1 MLPRKALGK
10 GLASLIPTT
19 PIASRMTPVAA
30 VVVEDGETAEVA
42 ASVAPRPQVTQKISV
57 DLIVPN
63 HLQPRKHFNDD
74 ALEDLA
80 NSIRVHGVIQPVVVC
95 PLPNGRYELIAGERR
110 WRASKKAGLT
120 EVPVVFKEADDE
132 GMLEMAIIENIQRE
146 DLDPLEEAAA
156 YQELIKQFGYSHE
169 QVADKVGK
177 SRPAVANSLRLLN
190 LPKVIQED
198 IAANRLTA
206 GHARA
211 LLSLETLQDQL
222 TIREQ
227 VLRSQLTVRDVE
239 RLVQF
244 RMNRGPKTEEGDKAA
259 TGARPLSPQWK
270 QVQEDLTMAL
280 GTKVIVQPNA
290 DMKGGKV
297 VVEFYS
303 AQDLSRIHDLIV
315 ERT

>member
-19 PIASRMTPVAA
+19 PLAARVMPIVDAPVSVTVVTEADMTSHA
-30 VVVEDGETAEVA
+30 
-42 ASVAPRPQVTQKISV
+42 TQKISV

-63 HLQPRKHFNDD
+63 HLQPRKHFNDE

-80 NSIRVHGVIQPVVVC
+80 SSIRVHGVIQPVVVC

-120 EVPVVFKEADDE
+120 EIPVVFMNADNE

-146 DLDPLEEAAA
+146 DLDPLEEATA
-156 YQELIKQFGYSHE
+156 YQELMKQFGYSQE

-198 IAANRLTA
+198 IASSRLTA

-227 VLRSQLTVRDVE
+227 ILRSQLTVRDVE

-244 RMNRGPKTEEGDKAA
+244 RMNRAPKTESGEKAA
-259 TGARPLSPQWK
+259 AGAKPLTPQWK
-270 QVQEDLTMAL
+270 QVQEDLTMAF
-280 GTKVIVQPNA
+280 GTKVTLHQNA

-303 AQDLSRIHDLIV
+303 TQDLSRIHDLII

>member
-10 GLASLIPTT
+10 GLSSLIPAAPISATVT
-19 PIASRMTPVAA
+19 PISVNTAA
-30 VVVEDGETAEVA
+30 PSN
-42 ASVAPRPQVTQKISV
+42 SVHKIPI
-57 DLIVPN
+57 DDIVPN
-63 HLQPRKHFNDD
+63 RLQPRKHFNEE

-80 NSIRVHGVIQPVVVC
+80 NSIRVHGIIQPIVVC

-120 EVPVVFKEADDE
+120 EVSAVFKETDDH
-132 GMLEMAIIENIQRE
+132 GMLELAIIENIQRE
-146 DLDPLEEAAA
+146 DLDPLEEAQA
-156 YQELIKQFGYSHE
+156 YQELMKQFGYSQE

-190 LPKVIQED
+190 LPKLIQED
-198 IAANRLTA
+198 IALSRMTA

-211 LLSLETLQDQL
+211 LLSLETIQDQL

-227 VLRSQLTVRDVE
+227 ILRTQLTVRDVE
-239 RLVQF
+239 RIVQF
-244 RMNRGPKTEEGDKAA
+244 RMNRAPKEDAKEGGSTDTKQ
-259 TGARPLSPQWK
+259 LSPQWK

-280 GTKVIVQPNA
+280 GTKVILQPNS
-290 DMKGGKV
+290 DMKGGKII
-297 VVEFYS
+297 VEFYS
-303 AQDLSRIHDLIV
+303 TQDLSRMHDLIV

>member
-10 GLASLIPTT
+10 GLASLIPAMPMATRS
-19 PIASRMTPVAA
+19 ASVPVVVVEEEGAA
-30 VVVEDGETAEVA
+30 VV
-42 ASVAPRPQVTQKISV
+42 ASKKNFAQIVSI

-63 HLQPRKHFNDD
+63 HLQPRKHFNEE

-80 NSIRVHGVIQPVVVC
+80 NSIRVHGIIQPIVVC

-120 EVPVVFKEADDE
+120 EVPVVLKNADDE

-146 DLDPLEEAAA
+146 DLDPLEEATA
-156 YQELIKQFGYSHE
+156 YQELMKQFGYSQE

-198 IAANRLTA
+198 IATNRLTA

-244 RMNRGPKTEEGDKAA
+244 RMNRGPKVEEGEKAA
-259 TGARPLSPQWK
+259 PGSKPLTPQWK

-280 GTKVIVQPNA
+280 GTKVILQPNA
-290 DMKGGKV
+290 DMKGGKI

-303 AQDLSRIHDLIV
+303 TQDLSRIHDLII

>member
-10 GLASLIPTT
+10 GLASLIPNT
-19 PIASRMTPVAA
+19 PLPTRAA
-30 VVVEDGETAEVA
+30 PSTAIVIEDAMDAEV
-42 ASVAPRPQVTQKISV
+42 SLPKKNFVQTISV

-63 HLQPRKHFNDD
+63 HLQPRKHFNDE
-74 ALEDLA
+74 ALEELA

-110 WRASKKAGLT
+110 WRACRKAGLA
-120 EVPVVFKEADDE
+120 EVPAVFKDADNE

-146 DLDPLEEAAA
+146 DLDALEEAAA
-156 YQELIKQFGYSHE
+156 YQELMKQFGYSQE

-198 IAANRLTA
+198 IASNRLTA

-244 RMNRGPKTEEGDKAA
+244 RMNRVPKTEEGDKA
-259 TGARPLSPQWK
+259 TSGGRPLSPQWK

-280 GTKVIVQPNA
+280 GTKVILQPNA
-290 DMKGGKV
+290 DMKGGKI

-303 AQDLSRIHDLIV
+303 AQDLSRIHDLVI

>member
-19 PIASRMTPVAA
+19 SMVTRSVPIAA
-30 VVVEDGETAEVA
+30 VIVEDAGGTEVA
-42 ASVAPRPQVTQKISV
+42 TPKKSFVQTVSV

-63 HLQPRKHFNDD
+63 HLQPRKHFNDE
-74 ALEDLA
+74 ALEELA
-80 NSIRVHGVIQPVVVC
+80 SSIRVHGVIQPVVVC

-120 EVPVVFKEADDE
+120 EVPVVFRDADDE
-132 GMLEMAIIENIQRE
+132 GMLELAIIENIQRE
-146 DLDPLEEAAA
+146 DLDPLEEATA
-156 YQELIKQFGYSHE
+156 YQELMKQFGYSQE

-198 IAANRLTA
+198 IATNRLTA

-244 RMNRGPKTEEGDKAA
+244 RMNRGPKAEDGDKASSG
-259 TGARPLSPQWK
+259 TKMLPPQWK

-280 GTKVIVQPNA
+280 GTKVILQPNA

-303 AQDLSRIHDLIV
+303 TQDLSRIHDLIV

>member
-10 GLASLIPTT
+10 GLASLIPAMPMATRS
-19 PIASRMTPVAA
+19 ASVPVVVVEEEGAA
-30 VVVEDGETAEVA
+30 VV
-42 ASVAPRPQVTQKISV
+42 ASKKNFAQTVSI

-63 HLQPRKHFNDD
+63 HLQPRKHFNEE

-80 NSIRVHGVIQPVVVC
+80 NSIRVHGIIQPIVVC

-120 EVPVVFKEADDE
+120 EVPVVLKNADDE

-146 DLDPLEEAAA
+146 DLDPLEEATA
-156 YQELIKQFGYSHE
+156 YQELMKQFGYSQE

-198 IAANRLTA
+198 IATNRLTA

-244 RMNRGPKTEEGDKAA
+244 RMNRAPKVEEGDKA
-259 TGARPLSPQWK
+259 TPGSKPLSPQWK

-280 GTKVIVQPNA
+280 GTKVILQPNA
-290 DMKGGKV
+290 DMKGGKI

-303 AQDLSRIHDLIV
+303 TQDLSRIHDLII

>member
-10 GLASLIPTT
+10 GLSSLIPAA
-19 PIASRMTPVAA
+19 PIAATVTSIAVATSA
-30 VVVEDGETAEVA
+30 PTN
-42 ASVAPRPQVTQKISV
+42 SVHKIAI
-57 DLIVPN
+57 DDIVPN
-63 HLQPRKHFNDD
+63 RLQPRKHFNEE

-80 NSIRVHGVIQPVVVC
+80 SSIRIHGIIQPIVVC

-120 EVPVVFKEADDE
+120 EVSAVFKEADDQ
-132 GMLEMAIIENIQRE
+132 GMLELAIIENIQRE
-146 DLDPLEEAAA
+146 DLDPLEEATA
-156 YQELIKQFGYSHE
+156 YQELMKQFGYSQE

-190 LPKVIQED
+190 LPKLIQED
-198 IAANRLTA
+198 IALSRMTA

-211 LLSLETLQDQL
+211 LLSLETIQDQL

-227 VLRSQLTVRDVE
+227 ILRTQLTVRDVE
-239 RLVQF
+239 RIVQF
-244 RMNRGPKTEEGDKAA
+244 RMNRGPKEESKEGGSTETKQ
-259 TGARPLSPQWK
+259 LSPQWK

-280 GTKVIVQPNA
+280 GTKVVLHQNA
-290 DMKGGKV
+290 DMKGGKIV
-297 VVEFYS
+297 IEFYS
-303 AQDLSRIHDLIV
+303 TQDLSRMHDLIV

>member
-10 GLASLIPTT
+10 GLASLIPQ
-19 PIASRMTPVAA
+19 TPVAA
-30 VVVEDGETAEVA
+30 
-42 ASVAPRPQVTQKISV
+42 QVTTAATILAPQSSPQGLLK
-57 DLIVPN
+57 VPIDALVAN
-63 HLQPRKHFNDD
+63 RLQPRKTFNEE
-74 ALEDLA
+74 ALEELA
-80 NSIRVHGVIQPVVVC
+80 ASIRVHGIIQPIVVC
-95 PLPNGRYELIAGERR
+95 PLPGGRYEIIAGERR
-110 WRASKKAGLT
+110 WRASRRAGLG
-120 EVPVVFKEADDE
+120 EVPVVIKDADEDV
-132 GMLEMAIIENIQRE
+132 MLEMAIIENIQRE

-156 YQELIKQFGYSHE
+156 YKELMQQFGYSQE

-190 LPKVIQED
+190 LPKLVQED
-198 IAANRLTA
+198 IATGRLTA

-227 VLRSQLTVRDVE
+227 VLKSQLTVRDVE

-244 RMNRGPKTEEGDKAA
+244 RLNRVPKTEDGGKSASEG
-259 TGARPLSPQWK
+259 RQLSPQWK

-280 GTKVIVQPNA
+280 GTKVILHQNA
-290 DMKGGKV
+290 DMKGGKI

-303 AQDLSRIHDLIV
+303 TQDLSRIHDLVV

>member
-10 GLASLIPTT
+10 GLASLIPTAPT
-19 PIASRMTPVAA
+19 PAPAAHVATFTIDDA
-30 VVVEDGETAEVA
+30 DKGLDSAIN
-42 ASVAPRPQVTQKISV
+42 RPTQELSI

-63 HLQPRKHFNDD
+63 HLQPRKHFDD
-74 ALEDLA
+74 QALEDLA
-80 NSIRVHGVIQPVVVC
+80 SSIRVHGVIQPVVVC
-95 PLPNGRYELIAGERR
+95 QLPNGRYELIAGERR
-110 WRASKKAGLT
+110 WRASRKAGLT
-120 EVPVVFKEADDE
+120 TIPVVFKNADDE
-132 GMLEMAIIENIQRE
+132 GILEMAIIENIQRE
-146 DLDPLEEAAA
+146 DLDPLEEATA
-156 YQELIKQFGYSHE
+156 YQELMKQFGYSQE
-169 QVADKVGK
+169 QVADKVGM

-190 LPKVIQED
+190 LPKIIQED
-198 IAANRLTA
+198 IASGRLTA

-244 RMNRGPKTEEGDKAA
+244 RMNRAPKLEGGDKVAS
-259 TGARPLSPQWK
+259 GGNPLSPQWK

-280 GTKVIVQPNA
+280 GTKVTLHQSS

-303 AQDLSRIHDLIV
+303 TQDLSRIHDLIV

>member
-10 GLASLIPTT
+10 GLSSLIPAA
-19 PIASRMTPVAA
+19 PIAALNTATVTSITASATPPTNA
-30 VVVEDGETAEVA
+30 VHTIPID
-42 ASVAPRPQVTQKISV
+42 
-57 DLIVPN
+57 DIVPN
-63 HLQPRKHFNDD
+63 RLQPRKHFNEE
-74 ALEDLA
+74 ALDDLA
-80 NSIRVHGVIQPVVVC
+80 NSIRVHGIIQPIVVC

-120 EVPVVFKEADDE
+120 EVSAVFKEADDQ
-132 GMLEMAIIENIQRE
+132 GMLELAIIENIQRE

-156 YQELIKQFGYSHE
+156 YQELMKQFGYSQE

-190 LPKVIQED
+190 LPKLIQED
-198 IAANRLTA
+198 IALNRMTA

-211 LLSLETLQDQL
+211 LLSLETIQDQL

-227 VLRSQLTVRDVE
+227 ILRTQLTVRDVE
-239 RLVQF
+239 RIVQF
-244 RMNRGPKTEEGDKAA
+244 RMNRGPKEDVKAGGS
-259 TGARPLSPQWK
+259 TDTRQLSPQWK

-280 GTKVIVQPNA
+280 GTKVVLHPNA
-290 DMKGGKV
+290 DMKGGKI

-303 AQDLSRIHDLIV
+303 TQDLSRMHDLIV

>member
-19 PIASRMTPVAA
+19 SIAAKVAPFVAA
-30 VVVEDGETAEVA
+30 TAEEVA
-42 ASVAPRPQVTQKISV
+42 TQSVKKISV

-63 HLQPRKHFNDD
+63 HLQPRKNFKDEG
-74 ALEDLA
+74 LEELA
-80 NSIRVHGVIQPVVVC
+80 NSIRIHGVIQPVVVC

-110 WRASKKAGLT
+110 WRASKKAGFT
-120 EVPVVFKEADDE
+120 EVPAVFKDTDDE
-132 GMLEMAIIENIQRE
+132 GLLEMAIIENIQRE
-146 DLDPLEEAAA
+146 DLDALEEAAA
-156 YQELIKQFGYSHE
+156 YLELMKQFGYSQE

-211 LLSLETLQDQL
+211 LLSLDTLQDQL
-222 TIREQ
+222 TVREQ
-227 VLRSQLTVRDVE
+227 ILRSQLTVRDVE

-244 RMNRGPKTEEGDKAA
+244 RLNRVPKAEGEDRVVAG
-259 TGARPLSPQWK
+259 TRPLSPQWK

-280 GTKVIVQPNA
+280 GTKVVLYPNA
-290 DMKGGKV
+290 DMKGGRI